1 MLRWLTETL
10 VRGPHAEFIRDDLE
24 DIYLRERARGMT
36 TLRALARHLRRVV
49 SSAISVWRGD
59 RPWLGRSEGTSSGGL
74 RGGSMVQDFRFALR
88 LCRKYPAPTSIAV
101 GGLALAIAVV
111 SSVFTIVDNTMLK
124 PYGMDDPSS
133 VVSVGST
140 RMHGFSDW
148 RYSTFLRMREEASVS
163 RVEAFLPNRLRFSRS
178 AGLEGE
184 QGRAALF
191 VSGGYLQMLG
201 ARPEIGRP
209 LEPSDDLPGAALVA
223 VVSQVFWSTELNG
236 DRAIVGKP
244 LWLNGSAVTVVG
256 VLRADFTGPV
266 ATRPAIWVP
275 LSAFDDLLGAPPLD
289 LSSSTTVEVI
299 ARLAPGAGR
308 QAAEEN
314 LAAVANRA
322 AGPRTQGDHGDARSL
337 VQLFSAA
344 SPIDGRDATEAYLGL
359 ACIFGLVGLVLAVAC
374 ANTANLLL
382 AATTTRRQEMGIRL
396 SLGASSRRL
405 LRQMVNE
412 SLLLAVIAGGFGALL
427 SIWLSPLLGAAF
439 NLPADY
445 STAPDL
451 RTLMFTI
458 AIALICG
465 LAAGLSPARYGS
477 RGNVIE
483 ALKAQSGSHGS
494 TSRSRLRTSFVGF
507 QAAVSI
513 FLLVAAALFA
523 RTAIVTAQTEVGFDA
538 DRLLTVGLGGSRTGF
553 NESAYIQ
560 AATDSLRALPSVRQ
574 VSVTQ
579 HLPWGWSL
587 HRVRFSLG
595 ATSYQLNVNQSD
607 EAFFSTAGLRILRGR
622 AFTRDEAD
630 QRAPVTLISESVA
643 RAFFNES
650 DPIGQQ
656 LAQVP
661 SGEFQDAPATIIGI
675 VADAM
680 LTPMDAQVYG
690 SVYRPL
696 RRLSAD
702 PTKPS
707 SPPGFVVRTST
718 PARAVRE
725 IETAL
730 RQVDAR
736 VRPDVGLVSEAME
749 PYFGSKRTFAL
760 LSGPTAV
767 VAVLL
772 SVLGM
777 FGVTAFAV
785 AQRMQEVSIRLALG
799 ASGADVRRLL
809 LQDSLRPVA
818 VGLVVGLFAVLL
830 VARFTA
836 SMFNLSG
843 ISPHDPIAVSVATSV
858 LVIGALLAVAIPIRR
873 VSSAAPASLLRQT

>member
-1 MLRWLTETL
+1 MLRWLSERL

-24 DIYLRERARGMT
+24 DIYLRERARGVT
-36 TLRALARHLRRVV
+36 SLRALARHLRRVV

-59 RPWLGRSEGTSSGGL
+59 RPWLGRAEGTSSSGL
-74 RGGSMVQDFRFALR
+74 RGGSMLQDFRFALR
-88 LCRKYPAPTSIAV
+88 LCRKYPAPISIAV

-140 RMHGFSDW
+140 RMHGFSEW

-178 AGLEGE
+178 AGTEGE
-184 QGRAALF
+184 RSRGALF
-191 VSGGYLQMLG
+191 VSGGYFQMLG
-201 ARPEIGRP
+201 GRPEIGRP
-209 LEPSDDLPGAALVA
+209 LEPSDDLPGAPLVG
-223 VVSQVFWSTELNG
+223 VVSHVFWTTELNA
-236 DRAIVGKP
+236 DRSVVGKP
-244 LWLNGSAVTVVG
+244 LWLNGSAVTLVG
-256 VLRADFTGPV
+256 VLRADFSGPV
-266 ATRPAIWVP
+266 TTRPSIWVP
-275 LSAFDDLLGAPPLD
+275 LSAFDDLAGVPPLD
-289 LSSSTTVEVI
+289 LNSTASVEVV
-299 ARLAPGAGR
+299 ARLAAGVSR
-308 QAAEEN
+308 RAAEEH
-314 LAAVANRA
+314 LAAVVNRI
-322 AGPRTQGDHGDARSL
+322 AGPRTEAGHGDVRL
-337 VQLFSAA
+337 PVQLFSAA
-344 SPIDGRDATEAYLGL
+344 SPIDGRDATESYLGV
-359 ACIFGLVGLVLAVAC
+359 ACIFALVGLVLAVAC

-382 AATTTRRQEMGIRL
+382 AATTTRRQEMGVRL

-412 SLLLAVIAGGFGALL
+412 GLLLAVIAGGCGALL

-451 RTLMFTI
+451 RTLMFTV
-458 AIALICG
+458 AIALVCG

-523 RTAIVTAQTEVGFDA
+523 RTAIVTAQTEIGFDP
-538 DRLLTVGLGGSRTGF
+538 DHLLTVSLGGSRTGF

-560 AATDSLRALPSVRQ
+560 AATDSVRALPSVRQ

-587 HRVRFSLG
+587 HRVRFSQG
-595 ATSYQLNVNQSD
+595 VTSYQLNVNQSD

-630 QRAPVTLISESVA
+630 QRAPVALVSESVA
-643 RAFFNES
+643 RAFFVGS

-656 LAQVP
+656 LARVP
-661 SGEFQDAPATIIGI
+661 SEEFEGLPATIIGV

-702 PTKPS
+702 PAQAS
-707 SPPGFVVRTST
+707 SPPGFVVRTAT

-725 IETAL
+725 IEAAL

-736 VRPDVGLVSEAME
+736 VRPEIELVREAME
-749 PYFGSKRTFAL
+749 PYFGAKRTFAL

-799 ASGADVRRLL
+799 ASAADVRRLL

-818 VGLVVGLFAVLL
+818 LGLIVGLFGALL
-830 VARFTA
+830 VARGTA

-843 ISPHDPIAVSVATSV
+843 ISPHDPIAVSVATCT

-873 VSSAAPASLLRQT
+873 VSRVAPASLLRQH

>member
-1 MLRWLTETL
+1 ML
-10 VRGPHAEFIRDDLE
+10 
-24 DIYLRERARGMT
+24 
-36 TLRALARHLRRVV
+36 
-49 SSAISVWRGD
+49 
-59 RPWLGRSEGTSSGGL
+59 
-74 RGGSMVQDFRFALR
+74 QDFRFALR
-88 LCRKYPAPTSIAV
+88 LCRKYPAPVSIAV
-101 GGLALAIAVV
+101 GGLAIAIAVV
-111 SSVFTIVDNTMLK
+111 SSVFTIVDSTMLK

-140 RMHGFSDW
+140 RMHGFSEW
-148 RYSTFLRMREEASVS
+148 RYSTFLRMRHEATVS
-163 RVEAFLPNRLRFSRS
+163 RVEAFVPNRLRFTTS
-178 AGLEGE
+178 AGSESE
-184 QGRAALF
+184 QSRAALF

-201 ARPEIGRP
+201 GRPEIGRP
-209 LEPSDDLPGAALVA
+209 LEPSDDLPGAPLVA
-223 VVSQVFWSTELNG
+223 VVSHFFWTAELNG
-236 DRAIVGKP
+236 DRAVIGKP

-266 ATRPAIWVP
+266 PSRPSIWVP
-275 LSAFDDLLGAPPLD
+275 LSALDDLLGAPPLD
-289 LSSSTTVEVI
+289 LNSSTSVDVI
-299 ARLAPGAGR
+299 ARLVPGAGR
-308 QAAEEN
+308 LAAEEN
-314 LAAVANRA
+314 LAAVVSRI
-322 AGPRTQGDHGDARSL
+322 AGPRTEGVRGDARL
-337 VQLFSAA
+337 PVQLFSAR
-344 SPIDGRDATEAYLGL
+344 SPIDGRDAAESYLGL

-382 AATTTRRQEMGIRL
+382 AATTTRRQEMGVRL
-396 SLGASSRRL
+396 SLGASSGRL

-412 SLLLAVIAGGFGALL
+412 SLLLASLAGGCGALF
-427 SIWLSPLLGAAF
+427 SIWLSPLLGSAF

-451 RTLMFTI
+451 RTLVFTI
-458 AIALICG
+458 AIALGCG

-477 RGNVIE
+477 RGNVVE
-483 ALKAQSGSHGS
+483 ALKAHSGGHGS
-494 TSRSRLRTSFVGF
+494 TGRSRLRTSFVGF

-538 DRLLTVGLGGSRTGF
+538 DHLLTVSLGGSRTGF

-560 AATDSLRALPSVRQ
+560 AATDSLRALPSVQR

-587 HRVRFSLG
+587 HRVRFSQG
-595 ATSYQLNVNQSD
+595 GTSYQLNVNKSD

-622 AFTRDEAD
+622 AFTRDEAA
-630 QRAPVTLISESVA
+630 QQAPVALISESVA
-643 RAFFNES
+643 SAFFNES
-650 DPIGQQ
+650 DPIGRQ
-656 LAQVP
+656 LNQVP
-661 SGEFQDAPATIIGI
+661 SAGFQEAPATIIGV
-675 VADAM
+675 VADAL

-702 PTKPS
+702 PTQPS
-707 SPPGFVVRTST
+707 SPPGFVVRSST
-718 PARAVRE
+718 PAKAVRE
-725 IETAL
+725 IEAAL
-730 RQVDAR
+730 RQVDVR
-736 VRPDVGLVSEAME
+736 VQPEIELVREAME
-749 PYFGSKRTFAL
+749 PYFGAKRTFAF
-760 LSGPTAV
+760 LSGPTAI

-809 LQDSLRPVA
+809 LRDSLRPVA
-818 VGLVVGLFAVLL
+818 AGLVVGLFGALL

-873 VSSAAPASLLRQT
+873 ISRAAPASLLRQI